1 MKRKPHSF
9 EEFLECVIGV
19 SMDHYKHNYD
29 VETRME
35 VREEYRYYCKHQAD
49 YDGYFW
55 RAE

>member
-19 SMDHYKHNYD
+19 TMEHYKYQYD
-29 VETRME
+29 VETRRE
-35 VREEYRYYCKHQAD
+35 VREKYRYYCKHQSD

-55 RAE
+55 RNA